1 MSEHQ
6 FTVEELYE
14 RCDFSESSVSDDV
27 IVKKNSLRR
36 LWCNFKKR
44 KIAVIGLCIVAF
56 YILVAIFAEQLA
68 PFDPYEQDLTKA
80 LLSPSAAAE
89 LGTGNLLGTDETGR
103 DLLSRLMYG
112 ARISMWVGLFTAA
125 IGFCIGTP
133 LGVIAGF
140 VGGKTE
146 MIIMRTM
153 DVLLAFPQI
162 LLAILL
168 TSLFG
173 TDLRNA
179 IIAVGIC
186 SIPNF
191 ARTARSETLSIRN
204 SEYVEAARSLGST
217 NGRIIVSH
225 ILHNVVSPLIILTT
239 MNFGNALLTTAGMGF
254 LGVGAQPPTPEWGAM
269 LSNGR
274 QYLLVCPHI
283 CTITG
288 LAILFLVLGL
298 NLLGDGLRDILDP
311 RLKD

>member
-36 LWCNFKKR
+36 LWYNFKKR

-68 PFDPYEQDLTKA
+68 PFDPYEQNLTKA

-173 TDLRNA
+173 TDLGNA

-191 ARTARSETLSIRN
+191 
-204 SEYVEAARSLGST
+204 EAARSLGST